1 MKVQI
6 PMKLRIKEIKAD
18 IELKNNGMEI
28 EVREEK
34 EDGARLGD
42 IIIARA
48 GITWC
53 KGKVGAAKGIKLS
66 WKEFI
71 AAAEAIQLSRAPA
84 GKKAKV
90 AKKVPAVKKA
100 AKPEKT
106 VAKPLVSVKPEATT
120 KAPKRQ
126 AKAEPKAA

>member
-53 KGKVGAAKGIKLS
+53 KGKVGAANGIKLS

-71 AAAEAIQLSRAPA
+71 AAVETIQLSRAPA

-90 AKKVPAVKKA
+90 AKKTAAAKKAVKPQKTP
-100 AKPEKT
+100 AKL
-106 VAKPLVSVKPEATT
+106 LVSVDQAATT
-120 KAPKRQ
+120 MESKRQ
-126 AKAEPKAA
+126 AKAKPKAA

>member
-1 MKVQI
+1 
-6 PMKLRIKEIKAD
+6 MKLRIKEIKAD

-53 KGKVGAAKGIKLS
+53 KGKVGAANGIKLS

-71 AAAEAIQLSRAPA
+71 AAVEAIQLNRAPA

-90 AKKVPAVKKA
+90 AKKAPAVKKA
-100 AKPEKT
+100 AKP
-106 VAKPLVSVKPEATT
+106 LVSVEPEATT

-126 AKAEPKAA
+126 PKPKAA